1 MKKIGLFLAG
11 VLVIL
16 MLAACGKASLDK
28 SEVLAKSIEASA
40 DIHSYSIEMDM
51 DIDMDDMKQSVSMK
65 GDITHNPDMIH
76 LNMNMDMLGM
86 NMDIET
92 YLNQDEAY
100 MSMMGEWME
109 MDPSE
114 LGLESFDQINKEE
127 MEKLTKFTEQFEMTE
142 EENQYVLKLSGNDET
157 YRELIEDV
165 ISSSMGEVSADPYME
180 ELINSIKIKN
190 LNLEYHIDKE
200 TFIHT
205 MQVFDIELEMVDGDT
220 TTPLNIKGELTTSNI
235 NGVEPIVIPDEVK
248 ESAVTEDEMYP
259 YSDSMSVEELQEL
272 VSYEIVE
279 PSAVPEGYIFTEG
292 YYDET
297 MDMVTIS
304 YDKDFDNWIMLTMN
318 PIEVFS
324 LADVEGESIE
334 VRGTEGIIYDMEGY
348 LSISWEENGLLYE
361 VGGMGT
367 DLTIEQLLE
376 VAESI

>member
-1 MKKIGLFLAG
+1 MKKLGLFLAG
-11 VLVIL
+11 FLVIL

-28 SEVLAKSIEASA
+28 SEVLANSIEASKE
-40 DIHSYSIEMDM
+40 IKSYSIEMDM
-51 DIDMDDMKQSVSMK
+51 DIDMEDMKQSVSMK
-65 GDITHNPDMIH
+65 GDITHNPDMIY

-86 NMDIET
+86 NMDVET

-114 LGLESFDQINKEE
+114 LGLESFDQINEEE
-127 MEKLTKFTEQFEMTE
+127 MQKLTKFTEQFEMTE
-142 EENQYVLKLSGNDET
+142 EEDQYILTLTGNDET

-205 MQVFDIELEMVDGDT
+205 TQIFDIELEMVEGDT
-220 TTPLNIKGELTTSNI
+220 TTPLKIKGELTTSNI
-235 NGVEPIVIPDEVK
+235 NGVEPIVIPEEVK
-248 ESAVTEDEMYP
+248 ENAVTEEEMYP
-259 YSDSMSVEELQEL
+259 YPDSMSVEELQEL

-279 PSAVPEGYIFTEG
+279 PTVVPEGYIFTEG

-304 YDKDFDNWIMLTMN
+304 YDKDFDNWIILTMN

-324 LADVEGESIE
+324 LADVDGESVT
-334 VRGTEGIIYDMEGY
+334 VRGTEGIIYDMDGY
-348 LSISWEENGLLYE
+348 LSVSWEENGLLYE

-376 VAESI
+376 VAESL